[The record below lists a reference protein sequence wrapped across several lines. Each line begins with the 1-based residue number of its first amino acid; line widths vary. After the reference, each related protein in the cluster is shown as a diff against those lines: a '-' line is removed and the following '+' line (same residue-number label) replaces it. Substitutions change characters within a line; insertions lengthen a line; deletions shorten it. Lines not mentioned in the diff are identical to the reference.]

1 MAVNPGFPKTAAQR
15 HFEEFSSVLLKIM
28 AELTEE
34 DRGKF
39 LIMRSICTTKKWR
52 LKHDEK

>member
-15 HFEEFSSVLLKIM
+15 HFEEFSSILLKIM

-34 DRGKF
+34 DRSKIF
-39 LIMRSICTTKKWR
+39 NYAVNLYN
-52 LKHDEK
+52 EKMEVKTR